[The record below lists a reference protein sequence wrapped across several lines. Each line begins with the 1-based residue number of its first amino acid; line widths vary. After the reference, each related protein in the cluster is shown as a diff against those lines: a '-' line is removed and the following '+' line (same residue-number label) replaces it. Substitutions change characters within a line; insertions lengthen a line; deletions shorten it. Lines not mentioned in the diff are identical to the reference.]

1 MSAGMK
7 NKIRAGEYTFPEN
20 DWNMVSQEA
29 KDLIRM
35 MLTVEPANR
44 PTINQ
49 ILENRWLSEYNS
61 VLQAPLNTPQVLA
74 EARGQWS
81 DVTAEIIAANDY
93 NRLEDTD
100 DDLNNSITFSITNN
114 LLFWR
119 RQRRRGLRDVV

>member
-1 MSAGMK
+1 
-7 NKIRAGEYTFPEN
+7 
-20 DWNMVSQEA
+20 A

-74 EARGQWS
+74 EEAPQRS
-81 DVTAEIIAANDY
+81 AVTVAIRNANGD

-100 DDLNNSITFSITNN
+100 DDGNNSITFSITNN
-114 LLFWR
+114 ILFRR
-119 RQRRRGLRDVV
+119 RQRRRALRNVV